1 MIFLIRH
8 LNQDLEE
15 SLLIESLLKWQKYN
29 YSYVNPGDP
38 LMKKYYKGNGPVV
51 LVFTELDKEPTV
63 FYGFF
68 SFVTYMLKYGV
79 LLV

>member
-15 SLLIESLLKWQKYN
+15 SQLIESLLKWQRLN
-29 YSYVNPGDP
+29 YTYVNPSNP

-51 LVFTELDKEPTV
+51 LFFPKLYIEPLV

-68 SFVTYMLKYGV
+68 PFVTYMSECGM